1 MNAFELLKLKPTLII
16 EPDLISQA
24 FCDVAKLHHP
34 DQGGDTDCF
43 NEIRAARDLLSS
55 PSRRLKEWLRI
66 HQIEADPRGSVDAA
80 IMDLFSCIGELSQR
94 CEALAKKRE
103 ATRTRLALAM
113 LENETQLLRE
123 ELEKTIQI
131 VTDAIAREC
140 ESFTDIERAGHS
152 AADQAGRVF
161 RNLSF
166 LEKWLLSMQSART
179 RML

>member
-1 MNAFELLKLKPTLII
+1 MNAFELLKLKPALII
-16 EPDLISQA
+16 DSDAISQA
-24 FCDVAKLHHP
+24 FCDAAKQHHP
-34 DQGGDTDCF
+34 DQGGDTERF
-43 NEIRAARDLLSS
+43 NEIRAARDLLCS

-66 HQIEADPRGSVDAA
+66 HQIEVDPRGTVDAT

-103 ATRTRLALAM
+103 ATLTRLALAM

-123 ELEKTIQI
+123 ELEKTIQM

-140 ESFTDIERAGHS
+140 ESFTQIEQEGPS
-152 AADQAGRVF
+152 VADQAGRVF

-166 LEKWLLSMQSART
+166 LEKWLRSMQSART